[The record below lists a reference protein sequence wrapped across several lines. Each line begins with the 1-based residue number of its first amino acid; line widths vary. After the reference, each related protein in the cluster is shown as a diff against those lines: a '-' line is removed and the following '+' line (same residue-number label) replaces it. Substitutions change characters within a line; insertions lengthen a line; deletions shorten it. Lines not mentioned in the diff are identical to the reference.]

1 MRDLT
6 PGERRWAR
14 SAWLILAGDTR
25 SPEWAFRVPRVPLES
40 RVRDPTFADA
50 HLPLAGGDSESLLIH
65 SHFEGDLVSGQD
77 RRPETRAVNSHEVD
91 PRRRAI
97 HERIV
102 GHCLRKALNEQYA
115 RNKWLA
121 KKGSSSRK
129 VRTATTVPSL
139 RWSTRSMKRNGS
151 R

>member
-97 HERIV
+97 HESIV
-102 GHCLRKALNEQYA
+102 GLCLRKAVNEQYA
-115 RNKWLA
+115 SNHWMAWEMAGVIQLVFPLGQDMYHHA
-121 KKGSSSRK
+121 
-129 VRTATTVPSL
+129 
-139 RWSTRSMKRNGS
+139 
-151 R
+151 